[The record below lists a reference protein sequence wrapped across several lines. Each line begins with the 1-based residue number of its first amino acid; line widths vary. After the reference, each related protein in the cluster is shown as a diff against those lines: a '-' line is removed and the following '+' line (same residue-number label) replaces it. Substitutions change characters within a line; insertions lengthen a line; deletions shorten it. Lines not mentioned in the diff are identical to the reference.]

1 MVSRLRQFAIDEFE
15 MILAERKVV
24 ERLNGLEGVI
34 ESARRRKAR
43 GVDADVEEGAV
54 GVA

>member
-1 MVSRLRQFAIDEFE
+1 